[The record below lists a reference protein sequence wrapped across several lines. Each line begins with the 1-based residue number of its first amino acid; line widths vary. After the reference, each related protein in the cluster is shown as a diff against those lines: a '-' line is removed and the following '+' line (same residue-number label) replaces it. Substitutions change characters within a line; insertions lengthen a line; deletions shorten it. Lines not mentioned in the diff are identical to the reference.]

1 MKQLRLTLNQAAAA
15 ARIANAYGLTCILT
29 FTQ

>member
-1 MKQLRLTLNQAAAA
+1 MKQLRLRLSEAATP
-15 ARIANAYGLTCILT
+15 ARIANAYGLACILT

>member
-1 MKQLRLTLNQAAAA
+1 MKQLRLTLCETATP